1 MQCFR
6 FFFDFSMTDI
16 GIGFLSPYK
25 VTISMLAGSV
35 VSWGIML
42 PYIMTK
48 EGSWYPRGIG
58 GINAYRWF
66 IGISMVL
73 ADGLFHML
81 CILLRTLREMRR
93 RRHSRLATLPSM
105 CLGADDRQVFLRD
118 RVYDPAAVVGYIAL
132 SAVAIGAIPRLY
144 PQLRS
149 RHVALAY
156 LIVPLFAF
164 CNTYGIGM
172 TSANLGPTYGK
183 IAVLAF
189 GSWVGLQ
196 NGGVVAGLAAG
207 VIMLSAVITA
217 GDLMQAFRTGYLTL
231 TSPHAMLISH
241 VAGTALGCVINPVIF
256 WMLYGAYNG
265 GDGVPVAPYAK
276 VYRGMAILGVSQQA
290 FPRHSLLLSKIFF
303 AVALANSV
311 LREVSARRG
320 WRVGRCLPCTIA
332 VAIAFFMPPKVPIG
346 ISIGSIGMYLW
357 RRLDGDGARL
367 RSPAVAA
374 GLICGDALGS
384 VLRSISCCPGRAHR
398 SASCSCRRE
407 RVSAWMLSWQ
417 RTRRISC
424 AQK

>member
-1 MQCFR
+1 MQRVR

-16 GIGFLSPYK
+16 GIGFLSQYK

-105 CLGADDRQVFLRD
+105 CLGADDRPPARSFDDRRRAQVFLRD

-156 LIVPLFAF
+156 LTATRIL
-164 CNTYGIGM
+164 YRR
-172 TSANLGPTYGK
+172 
-183 IAVLAF
+183 
-189 GSWVGLQ
+189 
-196 NGGVVAGLAAG
+196 VVR
-207 VIMLSAVITA
+207 TA
-217 GDLMQAFRTGYLTL
+217 
-231 TSPHAMLISH
+231 P
-241 VAGTALGCVINPVIF
+241 
-256 WMLYGAYNG
+256 
-265 GDGVPVAPYAK
+265 
-276 VYRGMAILGVSQQA
+276 
-290 FPRHSLLLSKIFF
+290 
-303 AVALANSV
+303 
-311 LREVSARRG
+311 
-320 WRVGRCLPCTIA
+320 
-332 VAIAFFMPPKVPIG
+332 
-346 ISIGSIGMYLW
+346 
-357 RRLDGDGARL
+357 
-367 RSPAVAA
+367 
-374 GLICGDALGS
+374 
-384 VLRSISCCPGRAHR
+384 
-398 SASCSCRRE
+398 
-407 RVSAWMLSWQ
+407 
-417 RTRRISC
+417 
-424 AQK
+424 